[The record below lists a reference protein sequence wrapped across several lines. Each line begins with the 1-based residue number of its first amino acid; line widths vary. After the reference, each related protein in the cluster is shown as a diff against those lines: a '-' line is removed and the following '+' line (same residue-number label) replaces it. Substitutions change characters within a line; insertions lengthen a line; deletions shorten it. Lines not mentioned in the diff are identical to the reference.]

1 MKKVYFIRH
10 GLRDTRIKD
19 DELAPLTEKG
29 RKDVES
35 LSERLF
41 TEEITNIY
49 TSPFLRAK
57 ETIAPLASK
66 LAHEFFVVED
76 LKEREVGSWV
86 DDLQEFTQ
94 KQWADRNYKL
104 ETGESLN
111 DVLERAVPIF
121 IRIQNE
127 NPGNFVISSH
137 GTWLAVLFNELT
149 KGEFGYEAFMEM
161 NFPDVYCGEFNEN
174 NQLISLK
181 KFLT

>member
-1 MKKVYFIRH
+1 MDNF
-10 GLRDTRIKD
+10 
-19 DELAPLTEKG
+19 
-29 RKDVES
+29 
-35 LSERLF
+35 
-41 TEEITNIY
+41 
-49 TSPFLRAK
+49 
-57 ETIAPLASK
+57 
-66 LAHEFFVVED
+66 
-76 LKEREVGSWV
+76 
-86 DDLQEFTQ
+86 QEFTQ